1 MTKIFSTLMIGAALF
16 GAAPALADNVFDGIQ
31 TGGGSNGIE
40 VTQKG
45 HNNSSSTSQEGYE
58 NFLKLKQRGRN
69 NDGEAF
75 QDGVYNDMDVDQRSR
90 RRH

>member
-1 MTKIFSTLMIGAALF
+1 MTKIFATLMIGATLF
-16 GAAPALADNVFDGIQ
+16 GAAPALAGNTFDGIQ
-31 TGGGSNGIE
+31 TGGGSNSIDA
-40 VTQKG
+40 TQKG
-45 HNNSSSTSQEGYE
+45 DDNSFASSQEGYE